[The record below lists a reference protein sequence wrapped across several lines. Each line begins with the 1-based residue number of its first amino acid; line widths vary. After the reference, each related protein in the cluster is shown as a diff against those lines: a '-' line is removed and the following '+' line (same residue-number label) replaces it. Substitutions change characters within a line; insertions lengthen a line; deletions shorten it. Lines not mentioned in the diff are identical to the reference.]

1 MAYIQYLVLKE
12 KSVLYLII
20 RDLTQV
26 FIKYQFLIL
35 MNIMIPT
42 RTAEAD
48 YSYLFI

>member
-42 RTAEAD
+42 RTVEAD
-48 YSYLFI
+48 YSYLFF